1 MKNSVFATAA
11 VVATARAAH
20 STTRKIRDGVVLN
33 MSCSFQTGRG
43 ETTSAQR
50 IPKQGRPWCFAGVV
64 PDFQARCFRDLRV
77 NPLGSAAGM
86 RHDMFVGISVLIVDD
101 HPEFRAVARA
111 LLKAEGYEVAG
122 EAADGAS
129 AIDAV
134 AALRPSLVLLDIQLP
149 DVDGFTV
156 AERLAEADDP
166 PAVVLISSRDSS
178 SYRRRL
184 ARTSARGFISKSD
197 LSGATLAALAC

>member
-1 MKNSVFATAA
+1 MRDDM
-11 VVATARAAH
+11 VVA
-20 STTRKIRDGVVLN
+20 
-33 MSCSFQTGRG
+33 
-43 ETTSAQR
+43 
-50 IPKQGRPWCFAGVV
+50 
-64 PDFQARCFRDLRV
+64 
-77 NPLGSAAGM
+77 
-86 RHDMFVGISVLIVDD
+86 ISVLIVDD
-101 HPEFRAVARA
+101 HPEFRAVASA

-134 AALRPSLVLLDIQLP
+134 AELRPRIVLLDIQLP

-156 AERLAEADDP
+156 ADRLAEVADP
-166 PAVVLISSRDSS
+166 PAVVLISTRDSS

-197 LSGATLAALAC
+197 LSGATLAALVC